1 MDELMYPVGE
11 SAEHPQEKPKEMPEA
26 ACKCTLS
33 QEEKVSVAVKVTPFA
48 TPCEAKVTCCGKP
61 MVTCCEKHER
71 ENGCCNFVITQTLH
85 TEIPISFGALV
96 ETGIAVVQCDMAK
109 TKDCDC
115 E

>member
-1 MDELMYPVGE
+1 MDELLMPTVE
-11 SAEHPQEKPKEMPEA
+11 VTEKPQDKPET
-26 ACKCTLS
+26 ACDCTLS

-48 TPCEAKVTCCGKP
+48 TPGEAKVTCLGKP
-61 MVTCCEKHER
+61 MISCHDQRDCDKS
-71 ENGCCNFVITQTLH
+71 CCNFVVTQTLH

-115 E
+115 K

>member
-61 MVTCCEKHER
+61 MVTCLAYGDTNFLRCTGRDRH
-71 ENGCCNFVITQTLH
+71 CCCSVRH
-85 TEIPISFGALV
+85 G
-96 ETGIAVVQCDMAK
+96 
-109 TKDCDC
+109 KDKRL
-115 E
+115 